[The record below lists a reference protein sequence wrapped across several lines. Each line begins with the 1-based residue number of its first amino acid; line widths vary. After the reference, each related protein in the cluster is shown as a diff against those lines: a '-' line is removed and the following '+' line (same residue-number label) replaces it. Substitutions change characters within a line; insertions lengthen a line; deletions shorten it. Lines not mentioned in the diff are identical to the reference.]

1 MNDLSLQEIQAF
13 LNGDEEAA
21 AKVYYAYRNLM
32 YFIIASYVDN
42 KDDCDDLLSESFLR
56 VLEARESLTSGHG
69 LKSYCA
75 SIARNLA
82 LSFLRKRNPTES
94 FDEAYAPSE
103 DSVSEIY
110 EQLEPLLS
118 KKEIMVLYY
127 KAVFGYRW
135 EEIVE
140 LTGIPSSTARLL
152 YKQAKEKIRKESR

>member
-1 MNDLSLQEIQAF
+1 MQ
-13 LNGDEEAA
+13 
-21 AKVYYAYRNLM
+21 
-32 YFIIASYVDN
+32 VDDHGIDQIKHKHHGN
-42 KDDCDDLLSESFLR
+42 KDDCDDLLSESFLHL
-56 VLEARESLTSGHG
+56 LEARASLENGRN

-75 SIARNLA
+75 AIARNQA
-82 LSFLRKRNPTES
+82 LSFLRRRNPSES

-103 DSVSEIY
+103 DSRSEIF

-118 KKEIMVLYY
+118 KKEIMILYY

-152 YKQAKEKIRKESR
+152 FKQAKEKIRKERQ

>member
-1 MNDLSLQEIQAF
+1 MNDLTFQEIQAF

-56 VLEARESLTSGHG
+56 LLEARASLENGRN

-75 SIARNLA
+75 AIARNQA
-82 LSFLRKRNPTES
+82 LSFLRRRNPSES

-103 DSVSEIY
+103 DSRSEIF

-118 KKEIMVLYY
+118 KKEIMILYY
-127 KAVFGYRW
+127 KAVFVCNSFQAWNSKDHALKASVAER
-135 EEIVE
+135 VR
-140 LTGIPSSTARLL
+140 RLVL
-152 YKQAKEKIRKESR
+152 NSYCFH

>member
-1 MNDLSLQEIQAF
+1 M
-13 LNGDEEAA
+13 
-21 AKVYYAYRNLM
+21 
-32 YFIIASYVDN
+32 
-42 KDDCDDLLSESFLR
+42 LSESFLHL
-56 VLEARESLTSGHG
+56 LEARASLENGRN

-75 SIARNLA
+75 AIARNQA
-82 LSFLRKRNPTES
+82 LSFLRRRTPSES

-103 DSVSEIY
+103 DSRSEIF

-118 KKEIMVLYY
+118 KKEIMILYY

-152 YKQAKEKIRKESR
+152 FKQAKEKIRKERQ